1 MTTTE
6 LQDYVPEEEWPPV
19 STMLD
24 GFGDQTLP
32 ASPAL
37 ASTKIALEAAD
48 GTAIEYSFL
57 TASQLTWTEGTA
69 SGTADY
75 KAIEARPEIFIID
88 FVRGQ
93 GPRGGDGGGRG
104 SARGGDGGAQDG
116 GAQDT
121 NAENVTIILDRS
133 TDAVS
138 TAVSRFVT
146 VDGQVRGTTDFTH
159 SNAGGQ
165 PTVHQR
171 TSDLVGKRIFYRY
184 SDVESYEHIY
194 LNQGT
199 FTWHCVRGGEA
210 GLADTDRCMTWAV
223 AEDLYIFFWTEQV
236 MTVEAV
242 LLIDLREQR
251 SIGRM
256 FGWDNP
262 SAQPVCL
269 PFNSRLSVLNSTAYP
284 QDTHKH

>member
-37 ASTKIALEAAD
+37 AATKIALVATD
-48 GTAIEYSFL
+48 GTPVEYSFL
-57 TASQLTWTEGTA
+57 TSSELAWAEGTA
-69 SGTADY
+69 TGTAHY
-75 KAIEARPEIFIID
+75 KAIEARPGIFIID

-93 GPRGGDGGGRG
+93 GDGKD
-104 SARGGDGGAQDG
+104 ADAQ
-116 GAQDT
+116 
-121 NAENVTIILDRS
+121 NVTIILDQ
-133 TDAVS
+133 TTGAVT
-138 TAVSRFVT
+138 TAVSGFV
-146 VDGQVRGTTDFTH
+146 VSDGKVRGTTHFTH
-159 SNAGGQ
+159 SNASGQ
-165 PTVHQR
+165 ATVHQR
-171 TSDLVGKRIFYRY
+171 SADLVGKRIFYRY

-262 SAQPVCL
+262 AAQPVTL
-269 PFNSRLSVLNSTAYP
+269 PFNSRLTVLNATSYP

>member
-1 MTTTE
+1 MTTTA

-19 STMLD
+19 STMVD

-37 ASTKIALEAAD
+37 VNTKISQETPDGSRIEYAFQTPNTLSWSEGSSG
-48 GTAIEYSFL
+48 GTA
-57 TASQLTWTEGTA
+57 A
-69 SGTADY
+69 Y
-75 KAIEARPEIFIID
+75 KAIEAREGIFIID

-93 GPRGGDGGGRG
+93 AAD
-104 SARGGDGGAQDG
+104 
-116 GAQDT
+116 
-121 NAENVTIILDRS
+121 AENVTIIFDR
-133 TDAVS
+133 TNGALT
-138 TAVSRFVT
+138 TAVSKFTTSKGT
-146 VDGQVRGTTDFTH
+146 VRASTGFTH
-159 SNAGGQ
+159 TNINGH

-171 TSDLVGKRIFYRY
+171 SSALVGKRIFYRY

-210 GLADTDRCMTWAV
+210 GLADTDRCMVWDV
-223 AEDLYIFFWTEQV
+223 AEDLYIFFWTEKV

-242 LLIDLREQR
+242 LLIDLREKR

-262 SAQPVCL
+262 TGEPVSL
-269 PFNSRLSVLNSTAYP
+269 PFDSRLSILNTTNYP
-284 QDTHKH
+284 QDTRKR

>member
-6 LQDYVPEEEWPPV
+6 VQDYVPEEEWPPV

-48 GTAIEYSFL
+48 GTTIEYSFL

-75 KAIEARPEIFIID
+75 KAIEARPGIFIID

-93 GPRGGDGGGRG
+93 GPRGGAQG
-104 SARGGDGGAQDG
+104 SG
-116 GAQDT
+116 QDT

-133 TDAVS
+133 TDAVT

-146 VDGQVRGTTDFTH
+146 VDGKVRGTTDFTH

-171 TSDLVGKRIFYRY
+171 SSELVGKRIFYRY

-223 AEDLYIFFWTEQV
+223 TEDLYIFFWTEQV

-262 SAQPVCL
+262 SAQPVSL